1 MMFRARRRRAM
12 RCPQTPRRWLLVGDL
27 PPPEHGSALSFEM
40 LCRELP
46 RRGYR
51 CRVVDIARRGNS
63 APSRMSFSRSA
74 QVVGVLC
81 RFAAGLAACNR
92 RVYIIIAQSRAGF
105 LRDMVMVWSATLI
118 GCAVVVHLRGGNY
131 DGFYRQQPRFWRFLI
146 CATLRRTRKI
156 IALSERLRGMY
167 AFDPTLPGRVVV
179 VPNGPPEALPGKPR
193 VWTPDRRRVV
203 RLLYMS
209 NLIQSKGYGH
219 VLEAAAMLRRAPAL
233 PFQLVFAGR
242 FLPSIDDVAEDSS
255 ADGSPPGGSP
265 AEAEREFLARVKAA
279 GLDDA
284 VRYVGPV
291 NGAAKWRL
299 FEASDFLLLPTNY
312 LHEGQPISIIEAMA
326 HGCVVIATD
335 FRAIPDMVVDG
346 VTGALVDYG
355 QPEQIARAVR
365 RIASDRERYTAMSNA
380 AVRRYKERFTQE
392 RHLDG
397 MTAIFGSV

>member
-1 MMFRARRRRAM
+1 MMLRARRRR
-12 RCPQTPRRWLLVGDL
+12 RLPSEQTARRWLLVGDL
-27 PPPEHGSALSFEM
+27 PPPEHGSAVSFEM

-46 RRGYR
+46 RRGYQ

-74 QVVGVLC
+74 QMLGVLC
-81 RFAAGLAACNR
+81 RFLAGLAACNR
-92 RVYIIIAQSRAGF
+92 RVYIVIAQSRAGF
-105 LRDMVMVWSATLI
+105 LRDMVMIWSAALI
-118 GCAVVVHLRGGNY
+118 GCSVVVHLRGGNY

-167 AFDPTLPGRVVV
+167 AFDTTLPGRVVV
-179 VPNGPPEALPGKPR
+179 VPNGPPEVLPGRAR
-193 VWTPDRRRVV
+193 VWTPACRRVV

-219 VLEAAAMLRRAPAL
+219 VLEAAAMLRQTPAL
-233 PFQLVFAGR
+233 RFQLVFAGR
-242 FLPSIDDVAEDSS
+242 FLPSIDDVADVPS
-255 ADGSPPGGSP
+255 ADISP
-265 AEAEREFLARVKAA
+265 AEAEREFLARIEAA
-279 GLDDA
+279 GLDEA

-346 VTGALVDYG
+346 VTGALVEYG

-365 RIASDRERYTAMSNA
+365 RIAADGDRYTAMSNA

-397 MTAIFGSV
+397 MAAIFGSV

>member
-1 MMFRARRRRAM
+1 MMFRARRRRRM
-12 RCPQTPRRWLLVGDL
+12 PSPQTRRRWLLVGDL

-63 APSRMSFSRSA
+63 APSRMSFSRSV
-74 QVVGVLC
+74 QMVGVLC
-81 RFAAGLAACNR
+81 RFAAGLAARNR
-92 RVYIIIAQSRAGF
+92 RVYIVIAQSRAGF

-118 GCAVVVHLRGGNY
+118 GCSVVVHLRGGNY
-131 DGFYRQQPRFWRFLI
+131 DGFYRQQPPFWRFLI

-167 AFDPTLPGRVVV
+167 AFDPMLPGRVVV
-179 VPNGPPEALPGKPR
+179 VPNGPPEALPGTPR
-193 VWTPDRRRVV
+193 VWLAARQRVV

-209 NLIQSKGYGH
+209 NLIQSKGYRH

-233 PFQLVFAGR
+233 RFQLVFAGR
-242 FLPSIDDVAEDSS
+242 FQPSIDDAANISSGDGSS
-255 ADGSPPGGSP
+255 AK
-265 AEAEREFLARVKAA
+265 AEREFLARIAAA

-346 VTGALVDYG
+346 VTGALVKYG
-355 QPEQIARAVR
+355 QPEQIACAVR
-365 RIASDRERYTAMSNA
+365 RIASDADRYTAMSNA

-392 RHLDG
+392 RHLDA
-397 MTAIFGSV
+397 MAALFGSV